1 MNIKV
6 IALGKIKEKYM
17 KSAIDEFLKRIRP
30 YCSMQIVEVQE
41 EPVYSDILASH
52 AREIEAKK
60 IREKN
65 RVKFF
70 CCCSRHRR
78 CRVVI

>member
-30 YCSMQIVEVQE
+30 YCSMQIVEIQE
-41 EPVYSDILASH
+41 EPVYSENLAARS
-52 AREIEAKK
+52 REIEAKK
-60 IREKN
+60 FGKKLVRMLLLLL
-65 RVKFF
+65 
-70 CCCSRHRR
+70 ST
-78 CRVVI
+78 